1 MPCKEEP
8 FIDLYSTRF
17 NKLRSILVLPSH
29 LWNGHQPMQETG
41 NPTKLLCKNGSGVVG
56 IRDMKAVPGVRFQ
69 IQTNLLLVEIN
80 TN

>member
-1 MPCKEEP
+1 
-8 FIDLYSTRF
+8 
-17 NKLRSILVLPSH
+17 
-29 LWNGHQPMQETG
+29 MQETG